1 MKRNVIK
8 RLAIFVSLFS
18 FLCGCNSNSNDN
30 SGYDETDWSDA
41 SSKAFNYSFK
51 NDVEIRYESN
61 IRSNVASNPITTLVK
76 TIGIKDDT
84 LWSGYYSYD
93 AFGGD
98 TYREE
103 SLAEPFTYTYH
114 VNFSNDRMYVNNT
127 TLNEYK
133 KKGWLDFKIEF
144 IQDDDSP
151 SGFKVNSES
160 YFFEVI
166 NNKCPIISGPKK
178 EEIDEII
185 IDPSLGFVLYS
196 VPCIVNYAKYE
207 GYTNVKD
214 AMKVHYNNLITRG
227 EGVTYPTETFNYDLF
242 LAQNYYLD
250 SVKLEPIKD
259 SEDTYLNREVTRY
272 TYSGT
277 NYRGEAFIDKESGY
291 TLVFQLDIF
300 KDSQEEFTRLQYN
313 ATSFK
318 IGEDVVIPN
327 FN

>member
-259 SEDTYLNREVTRY
+259 S
-272 TYSGT
+272 
-277 NYRGEAFIDKESGY
+277 
-291 TLVFQLDIF
+291 
-300 KDSQEEFTRLQYN
+300 
-313 ATSFK
+313 
-318 IGEDVVIPN
+318 
-327 FN
+327 